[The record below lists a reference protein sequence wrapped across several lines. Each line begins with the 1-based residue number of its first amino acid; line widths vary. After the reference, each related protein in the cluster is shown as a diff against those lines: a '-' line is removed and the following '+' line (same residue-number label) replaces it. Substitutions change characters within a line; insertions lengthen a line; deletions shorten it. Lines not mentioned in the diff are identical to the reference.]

1 MTSQTDALGNVT
13 ACGFDAFGNQVS
25 QSLPDPNTGAQ
36 DGGQLTTTYGYDLD
50 GNEISAT
57 DPMHNVTTIGY
68 DAFGNQIS
76 QSLPNP
82 TTGLAGGPT
91 TSYTFDAMGDV
102 LSLTDPDGNTTS
114 WTYDGL
120 GDETSQSEVVSLGY
134 YPGTQTLEPTITAT
148 STYQYDLD
156 GNLTESVDA
165 NANAPAGYGF
175 TGEVNTYSYN
185 ATNQETGESWYGNT
199 TDAAAGGDNVGS
211 IAHSYDAE
219 GRMLTAANAAGGS
232 SIASYTYGYDG
243 VGNLTSDNVQL
254 GDLPGSDNVL
264 LTSEYD
270 FNGDRTSLSA
280 NIGGTLNTDGTVSGG
295 ISDFT
300 NTYGYDNLGNMT
312 SIVQTG
318 GDGTTPK
325 CVTLSYDADN
335 RLTGID
341 RHASDGNSNL
351 VASSAYTYDHD
362 SELTDLSYAKG
373 TTTLAAYHWEY
384 NNDGLV
390 TDAYSLSDTAGSADP
405 SNYLTWSDTH
415 SNYDDDGQL
424 VSTRYT
430 AFYDHPT
437 TNTGQSYDPNG
448 NNTNRRT

>member
-1 MTSQTDALGNVT
+1 MAVE
-13 ACGFDAFGNQVS
+13 
-25 QSLPDPNTGAQ
+25 
-36 DGGQLTTTYGYDLD
+36 LTTTYGYDLD

-351 VASSAYTYDHD
+351 VTSSAYTYDHD
-362 SELTDLSYAKG
+362 SELTDLSYREGVHNAG
-373 TTTLAAYHWEY
+373 GLPLAAQQRRPGDRRLLAQRHGGLGESLQLPDLVGHALQLRRRRPVGQHALHRVLRPPDDQHRPIVRSQRQQHEQRLAGGWEP
-384 NNDGLV
+384 
-390 TDAYSLSDTAGSADP
+390 AAD
-405 SNYLTWSDTH
+405 
-415 SNYDDDGQL
+415 
-424 VSTRYT
+424 
-430 AFYDHPT
+430 
-437 TNTGQSYDPNG
+437 
-448 NNTNRRT
+448 